1 MGFSSKKGLK
11 SRQGLKNCDSF
22 GIGYF
27 FNNSGTI
34 NNNGTTTL
42 NKIKS
47 ELNFL
52 KNTDT
57 INNYFHIHSNNNPIN
72 IIDTTNLLSKKIKQH
87 NM

>member
-27 FNNSGTI
+27 FNN
-34 NNNGTTTL
+34 NGTTTH
-42 NKIKS
+42 KIKS
-47 ELNFL
+47 ELEFL
-52 KNTDT
+52 KKTNNNP
-57 INNYFHIHSNNNPIN
+57 INYYFNIPTNNNPIN

-87 NM
+87 YM